1 MSNSFIYSIQ
11 SSGTMGQLILL
22 ILLGL
27 SIISWTIIVS
37 KIILFKKMKDS
48 DALFINS
55 YDQMGYESIYNEGTK
70 DIHAN
75 SPAYIICR
83 NSCDRISAEAENRQ
97 EIQKD
102 FAEEISLVIKEE
114 LTAEMDR
121 INNLTFLLATISSI
135 APFFGLLGTVW
146 GIMTAFRGM
155 GMVGAASIGTVA
167 PGIAEALITTVA
179 GLIVAI
185 PALIG
190 YNYFM
195 NENEKLSGRLQNFCA
210 RLFNEIKQNI

>member
-11 SSGTMGQLILL
+11 SSGAMGQLILL

-27 SIISWTIIVS
+27 SIISWTIIAN
-37 KIILFKKMKDS
+37 KIILFKKMNASDS
-48 DALFINS
+48 LFIKS
-55 YDQMGYESIYNEGTK
+55 YDQMGYETIYAEGNK
-70 DIHAN
+70 EIHKF
-75 SPAYIICR
+75 SPAYIIC
-83 NSCDRISAEAENRQ
+83 NNACNRISAEAENKP
-97 EIQKD
+97 EIKGD
-102 FAEEISLVIKEE
+102 FAEEMSLIIKEE
-114 LTAEMDR
+114 LSAEMER

-195 NENEKLSGRLQNFCA
+195 NENEKLAIKLQNFCA

>member
-11 SSGTMGQLILL
+11 SSGAMGQLILL

-37 KIILFKKMKDS
+37 KIILFRKMNIS
-48 DALFINS
+48 DDLFLTN
-55 YDQMGYESIYNEGTK
+55 YDTMGYESIYSEGNK
-70 DIHAN
+70 EVFAD
-75 SPAYIICR
+75 SPAYIIC
-83 NSCDRISAEAENRQ
+83 NNACNRISAEAEAKP
-97 EIQKD
+97 EIKKD
-102 FAEEISLVIKEE
+102 FAEEISLVIQEE

-155 GMVGAASIGTVA
+155 GMAGAASIGTVA

-195 NENEKLSGRLQNFCA
+195 NENEKLAGRLQNFCA